1 MTAVMRL
8 EKNVV
13 LSLVSPG
20 GGISLNSK
28 KKKKSGASCKKTR
41 VVLLIDW
48 LQRDACCYP
57 FRNHTWPNIV
67 DTNTTANS
75 VILSMHQVL
84 P

>member
-1 MTAVMRL
+1 MMRL
-8 EKNVV
+8 DKNVV
-13 LSLVSPG
+13 LRRGNFLEFQEPER
-20 GGISLNSK
+20 IRH
-28 KKKKSGASCKKTR
+28 CKKG
-41 VVLLIDW
+41 VPLMDW
-48 LQRDACCYP
+48 LQRDAYCYP